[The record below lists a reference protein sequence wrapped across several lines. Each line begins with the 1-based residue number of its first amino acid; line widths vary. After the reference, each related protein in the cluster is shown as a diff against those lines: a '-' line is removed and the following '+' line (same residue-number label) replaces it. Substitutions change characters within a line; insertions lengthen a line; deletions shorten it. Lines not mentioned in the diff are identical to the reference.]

1 MKVPFKSK
9 RMLQVKPSIQT
20 GFPKKTTEDKP
31 LPAYMS
37 QENLYAMGITL
48 PEAPKRRPPVE
59 PGQTDH
65 VKENIMAVTNMQPV
79 TKRPQTT
86 TGTLEYKSFGK
97 VPDYLKTR

>member
-37 QENLYAMGITL
+37 
-48 PEAPKRRPPVE
+48 
-59 PGQTDH
+59 
-65 VKENIMAVTNMQPV
+65 
-79 TKRPQTT
+79 
-86 TGTLEYKSFGK
+86 
-97 VPDYLKTR
+97 